1 MTRSHK
7 DTLILEIGTESIV
20 VNIEVIDLRAANQP
34 TLAQQSR
41 NEMLVTTPLTSA
53 YSSAANSEWLV
64 ARDTR
69 DTQRRLRPRRQWL
82 R

>member
-34 TLAQQSR
+34 TQQSH

>member
-34 TLAQQSR
+34 TQQSR

>member
-34 TLAQQSR
+34 KQQSR